1 MYILGSFEP
10 KGQDRCEFEDN
21 ILNKAT
27 LTDERNSRLSNLVG
41 QTILTSNKKYMIDDK
56 LQG

>member
-41 QTILTSNKKYMIDDK
+41 QTIPTSNKKIYD
-56 LQG
+56 